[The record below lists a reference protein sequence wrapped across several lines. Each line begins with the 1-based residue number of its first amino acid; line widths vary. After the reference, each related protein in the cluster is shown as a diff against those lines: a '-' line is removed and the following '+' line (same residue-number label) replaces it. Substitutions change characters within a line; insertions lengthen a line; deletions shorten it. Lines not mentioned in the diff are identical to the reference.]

1 MKKILIP
8 TDFSK
13 EADSIMPIAAQFAKA
28 FGAEVYFL
36 HVSPQF
42 LDDSFNFSGPQHSG
56 VPEEALFMM
65 KYLERIK
72 EKMSKRVNS
81 SNFIDIK
88 THGETRVGEMYPILR
103 DYADEIGAD
112 LIMMSSQGASGVD
125 DLIIGSNAERVVR
138 LSNVPVLVLKGKQE
152 KLELN
157 NIIFATNGEEEGNEL
172 AQYVKKISTAFGSAI
187 HMVNVNTPNNF
198 YRTRTML
205 GMLQNFA
212 KSNGMPDANIIIVN
226 DSSEEDGILY
236 AAETVSADMIIMGT
250 HGRTGLAHLLSGSI
264 AEDVVNHVKLPV
276 ITYKFKKK

>member
-13 EADSIMPIAAQFAKA
+13 EADLIMPIAAQFAKA

-42 LDDSFNFSGPQHSG
+42 LDDSFNFSGPQHAG
-56 VPEEALFMM
+56 VSEEALFMM
-65 KYLERIK
+65 KYLERVK
-72 EKMSKRVNS
+72 EKLSKRVNS
-81 SNFIDIK
+81 STFIDIK
-88 THGETRVGEMYPILR
+88 THGESKVGEMYPVLR

-138 LSNVPVLVLKGKQE
+138 LSNVPVLVVKGKQE
-152 KLELN
+152 KLDIN
-157 NIIFATNGEEEGNEL
+157 NILFATNGEEEGNEL
-172 AQYVKKISTAFGSAI
+172 AQYVKSIAKAFGSSI
-187 HMVNVNTPNNF
+187 SLVNVNTPNNF

-205 GMLQNFA
+205 TMLEGFA
-212 KSNGMPDANIIIVN
+212 KNNGIPDANIVIVN

-236 AAETVSADMIIMGT
+236 AAETTNADIIIMGT

-276 ITYKFKKK
+276 LTYKFKKK